1 MQDPLNPLENQDPLN
16 NTNPMEDP
24 LLDALENSIKNPP
37 GFVDPIAERDELLMD
52 DMARQ
57 LDQVEASIENT
68 PRIAPDPDVVDDN
81 EGPVGSETPAMPED
95 FGTPE
100 IEEMLDGGTLGSSK
114 QSAAPDSSIS
124 STRSSQL
131 TPKPPLS
138 RSGGSRGR
146 GGHPFRRHGS
156 GRHGST
162 GARAGHNM
170 RICPENHESIDEQ
183 KCESCEKY
191 RQWPEGTDEEPR
203 ECWYDWRVKPPS
215 ANSDSDNA
223 AE

>member
-16 NTNPMEDP
+16 NTNPMSDP
-24 LLDALENSIKNPP
+24 LLDSLEKSITNPP
-37 GFVDPIAERDELLMD
+37 DFVDPIAKCDDPLMD
-52 DMARQ
+52 DLARQ
-57 LDQVEASIENT
+57 LDQVEAGIENT
-68 PRIAPDPDVVDDN
+68 PRIAPDPDVFDDN
-81 EGPVGSETPAMPED
+81 DDPVGSEIPAMPED

-100 IEEMLDGGTLGSSK
+100 IEEMLDGGTFGSSE

-138 RSGGSRGR
+138 RSGDRRGR
-146 GGHPFRRHGS
+146 GGHPLRRHGS

-162 GARAGHNM
+162 GARASHNM

-183 KCESCEKY
+183 KCQSCEKY
-191 RQWPEGTDEEPR
+191 RHWPEGTDEELR
-203 ECWYDWRVKPPS
+203 ECWYDWQLKPPGV
-215 ANSDSDNA
+215 NSDGDNT

>member
-24 LLDALENSIKNPP
+24 LLDALENSITNPP
-37 GFVDPIAERDELLMD
+37 DFVDPIAECDDLLID
-52 DMARQ
+52 DLARQ

-68 PRIAPDPDVVDDN
+68 PRISSEPDVVDDN
-81 EGPVGSETPAMPED
+81 EDPVGFETSAMSEG

-100 IEEMLDGGTLGSSK
+100 IEEMLDGGTFGSSE
-114 QSAAPDSSIS
+114 QFAAPDLSINSTSSS
-124 STRSSQL
+124 KL

-138 RSGGSRGR
+138 GSGGRRGR

-162 GARAGHNM
+162 GARASHNM

-183 KCESCEKY
+183 CESCEKY
-191 RQWPEGTDEEPR
+191 RRWPEGTDEEPR
-203 ECWYDWRVKPPS
+203 ECWYDWQMKPPPDES
-215 ANSDSDNA
+215 EED
-223 AE
+223 EQ